1 MEWETKIDSGLV
13 PILLQNTVEGPVM
26 ELQGKPAA
34 VTQGDDVQVG
44 NCLLEY
50 KYPHAQSLERF
61 NTFFSHLGSRY
72 LELKRLS
79 VDGRVC

>member
-1 MEWETKIDSGLV
+1 MEWESKIESGLV
-13 PILLQNTVEGPVM
+13 PTLLQNMEGNSVLG
-26 ELQGKPAA
+26 LQGKGAT

-61 NTFFSHLGSRY
+61 NTFFSHLDSRY
-72 LELKRLS
+72 LELKPLN
-79 VDGRVC
+79 VDGRGC